1 MSTERALRVAQ
12 SVKRELSDMIRRDL
26 KDPRLSGLISFTEV
40 ECTADLRSLK
50 VFVSV
55 FGTNAT
61 ALAAEG
67 AAAAAAA
74 AGNTS
79 NMDEDDL
86 GREPA
91 PAPVVA
97 KDAKGKKAVVDEN
110 LSPAE
115 KATAGVLACLN
126 EEAGYIRG
134 ELCRRLKLRFAPE
147 LQFLP
152 DISLERG
159 SKVSEI
165 LAKISRGEA

>member
-1 MSTERALRVAQ
+1 MSTERALRVSQ
-12 SVKRELSDMIRRDL
+12 SIKRELADMIRRDL

-40 ECTADLRSLK
+40 ECTSDLRNVK

-55 FGTNAT
+55 FGTATNALSLE
-61 ALAAEG
+61 ASLDAPQKFLPSG
-67 AAAAAAA
+67 AP
-74 AGNTS
+74 
-79 NMDEDDL
+79 D
-86 GREPA
+86 
-91 PAPVVA
+91 
-97 KDAKGKKAVVDEN
+97 

-115 KATAGVLACLN
+115 KATQGVLNCLN
-126 EEAGYIRG
+126 EESGYIRG

-165 LAKISRGEA
+165 LAKISRGEV

>member
-1 MSTERALRVAQ
+1 M
-12 SVKRELSDMIRRDL
+12 
-26 KDPRLSGLISFTEV
+26 ISFTEV
-40 ECTADLRSLK
+40 DCTADLRSLK

-55 FGTNAT
+55 FGTNAN
-61 ALAAEG
+61 ALAAES
-67 AAAAAAA
+67 AAAAATA
-74 AGNTS
+74 S

-91 PAPVVA
+91 QANA
-97 KDAKGKKAVVDEN
+97 KNKKTAVDES

-165 LAKISRGEA
+165 LAKISRGET